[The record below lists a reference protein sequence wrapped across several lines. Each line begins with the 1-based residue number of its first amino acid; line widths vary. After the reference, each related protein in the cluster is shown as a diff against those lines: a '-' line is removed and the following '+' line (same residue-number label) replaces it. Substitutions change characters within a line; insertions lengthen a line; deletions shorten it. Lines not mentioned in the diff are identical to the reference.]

1 MSQAA
6 AISAG
11 VKSAAVKSEYA
22 LELLDAHKSFGK
34 TQIIRGAT
42 LQVKPGETKTAAVK
56 FK

>member
-42 LQVKPGETKTAAVK
+42 LQC
-56 FK
+56 